1 MRAEERDALEAT
13 LADLEQQLKAGLLY
27 ALEDSPAPGAP
38 TPSARHWPPR
48 SLRLEQCCSVRVI
61 VPCVPCARVRV
72 RVRLRGRGRVPADTP
87 VPNLQESLLKIDTE
101 IKEAHNVHQKLIK
114 NTKTAASRFHAG
126 E

>member
-1 MRAEERDALEAT
+1 MGTAYADDIIQKLQEFQRSAHVLLDNVSSGLYTDYSADDFTKERDALEAT

-27 ALEDSPAPGAP
+27 ALEDSPAP
-38 TPSARHWPPR
+38 
-48 SLRLEQCCSVRVI
+48 
-61 VPCVPCARVRV
+61 
-72 RVRLRGRGRVPADTP
+72 DTP